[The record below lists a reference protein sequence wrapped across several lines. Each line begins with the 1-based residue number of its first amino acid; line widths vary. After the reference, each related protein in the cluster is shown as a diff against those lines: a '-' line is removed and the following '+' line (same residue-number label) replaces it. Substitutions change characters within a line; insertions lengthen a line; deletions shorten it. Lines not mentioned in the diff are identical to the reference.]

1 MNTKRRLN
9 PVRCFTSWCAW
20 PKPQGGRAVRVCF
33 HVRMPNRVATC
44 PCSPSCNGM
53 GAPPSLKRLNWLLLS
68 QGFYPRDLYIG
79 AFSRHSFLECGGVL
93 SVLMFFVRSAC
104 VCVCGR
110 VFDRHINEPGDT
122 CSVCSIERV

>member
-1 MNTKRRLN
+1 MKTKRRLN

-53 GAPPSLKRLNWLLLS
+53 GVPPSKKAELVVLS
-68 QGFYPRDLYIG
+68 HRFYPRDLYIG
-79 AFSRHSFLECGGVL
+79 ALSRHSFLERGAIL
-93 SVLMFFVRSAC
+93 PVLMLFVRSAC
-104 VCVCGR
+104 VCGASLSR
-110 VFDRHINEPGDT
+110 LHRINKPGDT
-122 CSVCSIERV
+122 CSVCSIDRV